1 VAEQAVEDVRNVEDG
16 TERELGSPRTWTPPV
31 DVAKREANPKEGG
44 LTDTAAVGRTRIEGT
59 LQGSESS
66 REDEPVAEKLR
77 GTAREGEPTGSPET
91 GKLVGRGEPDV
102 PLVAR
107 IQHSEEPA
115 DPMRGSRRGGD
126 VAAKPATVG
135 CAFGL
140 RLTADPFLR
149 LKEGGRTLLFYIIA
163 I

>member
-77 GTAREGEPTGSPET
+77 GTAREEEPTGSPET
-91 GKLVGRGEPDV
+91 GKLGGRGEPDI

-107 IQHSEEPA
+107 SL
-115 DPMRGSRRGGD
+115 
-126 VAAKPATVG
+126 
-135 CAFGL
+135 GL
-140 RLTADPFLR
+140 DMTHV
-149 LKEGGRTLLFYIIA
+149 YV
-163 I
+163 